1 MTKSSITLDDMKIN
15 VPKRKV
21 ILGNSV
27 IQVVKLILN
36 VLDTTWLI
44 IKEFKYKMERE
55 RHVHLDIYYTRIVD
69 ALLLK
74 VKILHLSVLIATY
87 DNAPFIQALESL
99 SQLLKAKSTEAEKKL
114 EEINQQLKEYNDT
127 GPEFETLKEVYKSLI
142 HKIQATK
149 DDINRIQ
156 NN

>member
-21 ILGNSV
+21 ILGNGV

-44 IKEFKYKMERE
+44 IKEFKYKVERE
-55 RHVHLDIYYTRIVD
+55 RHVHLDVYYARIVD

-74 VKILHLSVLIATY
+74 VKQV
-87 DNAPFIQALESL
+87 
-99 SQLLKAKSTEAEKKL
+99 
-114 EEINQQLKEYNDT
+114 
-127 GPEFETLKEVYKSLI
+127 
-142 HKIQATK
+142 
-149 DDINRIQ
+149 
-156 NN
+156 